1 MGYFLSVALI
11 AIRVF
16 ADHEADQILQKKRL
30 PLAII
35 FIYNCKQD
43 ILITIDFW
51 QNYQEKNVSLS
62 RDEGET
68 FSHNNF
74 HPQPQ
79 ARCIG

>member
-43 ILITIDFW
+43 ILITIDF
-51 QNYQEKNVSLS
+51 
-62 RDEGET
+62 
-68 FSHNNF
+68 
-74 HPQPQ
+74 
-79 ARCIG
+79 